1 MSRTLR
7 YDRQLT
13 AAILLLMMAGLVMI
27 YNASSVVALKTKG
40 DPMYFFVHQALWMAV
55 GMAALLVTLRIP
67 YTFWKDRRVILG
79 LASVQT
85 LLLLVVLFMPA
96 INGSHRWIKVWKM
109 TLQPSE
115 SAKLVLILFCAFVL
129 EKGLKAQADWKTTLL
144 PVGVLTVLFG
154 LFISLQPDLGSVVV
168 LALVAGTLLFLTG
181 LPWKMILPAAG
192 AAGLLLLLLIVA
204 FPYRLQRIAVFL
216 HPDLDPRGAG
226 FQASQSLIA
235 VGSGGILGR
244 WFDGGSQK
252 LLFLPHPHTDFIYSM
267 VGETFGLVGCLA
279 LLGLFAWFLWRGVRA
294 VEGAPDAFGTLAAAG
309 IVAWI
314 FGQALIHILVTLCLL
329 PTKGMPLPLFSYG
342 GSSLVVTLS
351 GLGILLNISQHE

>member
-7 YDRQLT
+7 YDRQLS
-13 AAILLLMMAGLVMI
+13 AAILLLMLAGLVMI

-40 DPMYFFVHQALWMAV
+40 APTYFFVHQALWMGV
-55 GMAALLVTLRIP
+55 GMAALLVMLRTP
-67 YTFWKDRRVILG
+67 YTFWKDRRVVLC
-79 LASVQT
+79 LVAVET
-85 LLLLVVLFMPA
+85 LLLVVVLFMPA

-109 TLQPSE
+109 TFQPSE

-129 EKGLKAQADWKTTLL
+129 DRGLRAGGDFRVTFV
-144 PVGVLTVLFG
+144 PVAVVAALFG
-154 LFISLQPDLGSVVV
+154 LLISLQPDLGSVVV
-168 LALVAGTLLFLTG
+168 LGLVAGTLLFLTG
-181 LPWKMILPAAG
+181 LPWKLILPTTAAALTLVG
-192 AAGLLLLLLIVA
+192 VLILA

-235 VGSGGILGR
+235 VGSGGLFGK
-244 WFDGGSQK
+244 WFDGSSQK
-252 LLFLPHPHTDFIYSM
+252 LLFLPHPHTDFIYAM
-267 VGETFGLVGCLA
+267 VGETFGLVGCLG
-279 LLGLFAWFLWRGVRA
+279 LLGLFVWFLWRGVRA

-309 IVAWI
+309 IVTWI
-314 FGQALIHILVTLCLL
+314 FGQAIIHILVTLCLL

-342 GSSLVVTLS
+342 GSSLVVTMS

>member
-7 YDRQLT
+7 HDRQLS
-13 AAILLLMMAGLVMI
+13 AVVLLLMLAGLVMI

-40 DPMYFFVHQALWMAV
+40 DPMYFFVHQALWMGV
-55 GMAALLVTLRIP
+55 GMGALLVTLRIP
-67 YTFWKDRRVILG
+67 YTFWKDRRVVLG
-79 LASVQT
+79 LLAVQT
-85 LLLLVVLFMPA
+85 LLLVVVLFMPA
-96 INGSHRWIKVWKM
+96 INGSHRWIRVWKM

-129 EKGLKAQADWKTTLL
+129 DRGLKAGGDFRATFL
-144 PVGVLTVLFG
+144 PVAAATALFG
-154 LFISLQPDLGSVVV
+154 LLISLQPDLGSVVV
-168 LALVAGTLLFLTG
+168 LGLVAGTLLFLTG
-181 LPWKMILPAAG
+181 LPWKWILPAA
-192 AAGLLLLLLIVA
+192 AAALAMVGLLIVV
-204 FPYRLQRIAVFL
+204 FPYRIQRLAVFL
-216 HPDLDPRGAG
+216 HPDMDPRGAG

-235 VGSGGILGR
+235 VGSGGLFGK
-244 WFDGGSQK
+244 WFDGSSQK

-267 VGETFGLVGCLA
+267 VGETFGLVGCLL
-279 LLGLFAWFLWRGVRA
+279 LLGLFVWFFWRGVRA